1 MASQHI
7 VIVGGSSGIGL
18 ATAQHLLAEGEQV
31 TIAGRS
37 QDRLDAAKASLGP
50 KGRAVRMDAA
60 KAESL
65 PEVFAA
71 IGPFDHLVLALGS
84 RKGFGPFAGM
94 NLAEMRESFEEK
106 VYAHFAA
113 AQAALPFLRKDGSIT
128 FVSAVS
134 AHAAAPGT
142 AGIGAANAAVAAFVP
157 VLAVELK
164 PLRVNGVSPGV
175 INTPWWD
182 FMADDQK
189 QAVFAEY
196 GAKSPVGRV
205 GSPEDVAQAIVFLI
219 RNTFVTGHVL
229 LCDGGLRWAA

>member
-1 MASQHI
+1 MASQQI

-18 ATAQHLLAEGEQV
+18 ATAQQLLAEGEQV
-31 TIAGRS
+31 TITGRS
-37 QDRLDAAKASLGP
+37 QDRLDAAKTSLGP

-60 KAESL
+60 DPGSL
-65 PEVFAA
+65 PRAFAA

-84 RKGFGPFAGM
+84 IKGFGPFVGM
-94 NLAEMRESFEEK
+94 SLAEARGSFEEK

-142 AGIGAANAAVAAFVP
+142 AAIGAANAAVAAFVP
-157 VLAVELK
+157 ILAVELK
-164 PLRVNGVSPGV
+164 PLRVNGVSPGL
-175 INTPWWD
+175 INTPLWD
-182 FMADDQK
+182 FMAGDQK

-196 GAKSPVGRV
+196 GAKSAVGRV
-205 GSPEDVAQAIVFLI
+205 GTPADVAQAIAFLI
-219 RNTFVTGHVL
+219 HNTFVTGHVL

>member
-113 AQAALPFLRKDGSIT
+113 AQVALPFLRKDGSIT

-175 INTPWWD
+175 INTPCWD

-205 GSPEDVAQAIVFLI
+205 GSPEDVAQAIAFLI

>member
-1 MASQHI
+1 MASQHT

-18 ATAQHLLAEGEQV
+18 ATAQQLLAAGEQV
-31 TIAGRS
+31 TITGRS
-37 QDRLDAAKASLGP
+37 QDRLDAAKTSLGS

-60 KAESL
+60 DALTL
-65 PEVFAA
+65 PPAFAA

-94 NLAEMRESFEEK
+94 SLAEMRESFEEK

-157 VLAVELK
+157 VLAIELK

-182 FMADDQK
+182 FMPDDQK
-189 QAVFAEY
+189 RAVFAEY

-205 GSPEDVAQAIVFLI
+205 GNPDVVAQAIAFLI
-219 RNTFVTGHVL
+219 HNTFVTGHVL

>member
-1 MASQHI
+1 MPSQHT

-18 ATAQHLLAEGEQV
+18 ATAQRLLAEGNRV
-31 TIAGRS
+31 TITGRNP
-37 QDRLDAAKASLGP
+37 DRLNAARSSLGSQ
-50 KGRAVRMDAA
+50 ANAMQMDAA
-60 KAESL
+60 DAASL
-65 PEVFAA
+65 PGAFARIA
-71 IGPFDHLVLALGS
+71 SFDHLVLALGS

-94 NLAEMRESFEEK
+94 SLAEVRGSFEEK

-128 FVSAVS
+128 FVAAVS

-142 AGIGAANAAVAAFVP
+142 AGIGSANAAVAAFVP
-157 VLAVELK
+157 ILAVELK

-175 INTPWWD
+175 IDTPWWD

-189 QAVFAEY
+189 LGIFTEY

-205 GSPEDVAQAIVFLI
+205 GSSDDVAQAITFLI
-219 RNTFVTGHVL
+219 RNTFMTGHVL
-229 LCDGGLRWAA
+229 VCDGGLRWAA

>member
-205 GSPEDVAQAIVFLI
+205 GSPEDVAQAIAFLI